1 MERDEMRGLRAATA
15 GLARHGLGAGYRV
28 LHATGL
34 YRCPAV
40 PVAFITEGANWTIKW
55 VGQSYVDGIE
65 ARYPGTMML
74 TDRPYA
80 LFDRVLHFGSQ
91 FFWQLWSGAVPPSN
105 RCVVSFFHGKPEDS
119 PEMARHIDFFLA
131 NHPRL
136 ARVVTAASP
145 IERRLLEW
153 GVPREKLVRIPLGVD
168 TTAFRPAGAGERAA
182 IRTRLGIPDDAVCIG
197 SFQKDGVGWGEGN
210 EPKLIK
216 GPDLFVEAA
225 RRLAADFPVFV
236 LLTGPARGY
245 VKNGLARH
253 GIPFHHV
260 YHEDYGAVAECYR
273 ALDLYLMTSRE
284 EGGPQC
290 LLESMASGVPLV
302 STRTGIAEDVIEDGQ
317 NGALLALDDFEGLV
331 LRSAEFLAGHDRAE
345 AVRAHGM
352 ETAASHDWR
361 VVAPRLYEEVYKK
374 LLD

>member
-1 MERDEMRGLRAATA
+1 MRRLRTGAAA
-15 GLARHGLGAGYRV
+15 LARQGLSAGYRA

-34 YRCPAV
+34 YRCPAP
-40 PVAFITEGANWTIKW
+40 PVAFVTEGANWTIRW
-55 VGQSYVDGIE
+55 VGQSYVGGIE
-65 ARYPGTMML
+65 ARYPGTVTL
-74 TDRPYA
+74 SARPYA
-80 LFDRVLHFGSQ
+80 FFDRVLHFGSQ
-91 FFWQLWSGAVPPSN
+91 FFWQLWSGALSPSN

-131 NHPRL
+131 NHRRL

-145 IERRLLEW
+145 VERRLLGW
-153 GVPREKLVRIPLGVD
+153 GVPREKLVRVPLGVD
-168 TTAFRPAGAGERAA
+168 TTVFRPADGAERAA
-182 IRTRLGIPDDAVCIG
+182 IRARLGIAGDAACIG
-197 SFQKDGVGWGEGN
+197 SFQKDGVGWGEGM

-216 GPDLFVEAA
+216 GPDLFVEAV

-245 VKNGLARH
+245 VKNRLARH
-253 GIPFHHV
+253 GIPFHHL
-260 YHEDYGAVAECYR
+260 YHEDYGAVAEYYR

-302 STRTGIAEDVIEDGQ
+302 STRTGMAEDVIEDGR
-317 NGALLALDDFEGLV
+317 NGALVAVDDLEGLV
-331 LRSAEFLAGHDRAE
+331 LRSGEFLAGRPRAD
-345 AVRAHGM
+345 AAAARGV
-352 ETAASHDWR
+352 ETAARHDWR
-361 VVAPRLYEEVYKK
+361 MVAPRLYQEVYRD

>member
-1 MERDEMRGLRAATA
+1 MRRLRGAAA
-15 GLARHGLGAGYRV
+15 GLARQGLSAGYGA
-28 LHATGL
+28 LHAVGL
-34 YRCPAV
+34 YRCPAP
-40 PVAFITEGANWTIKW
+40 PVAFVTEGANWTIKW

-65 ARYPGTMML
+65 ARYPGTVFL
-74 TDRPYA
+74 TDRPHA
-80 LFDRVLHFGSQ
+80 QFGRVLHFGSQ
-91 FFWQLWSGAVPPSN
+91 FFWQLWAGALASSN

-131 NHPRL
+131 NHRRL

-145 IERRLLEW
+145 VERRLLEW

-168 TTAFRPAGAGERAA
+168 SAVFRPAGGDERAA
-182 IRTRLGIPDDAVCIG
+182 IRARLGIPEGSVCIG

-216 GPDLFVEAA
+216 GPDLFVEAV

-260 YHEDYGAVAECYR
+260 YHEDYAAVAESYR

-302 STRTGIAEDVIEDGQ
+302 STRTGVAEDVIKDGR
-317 NGALLALDDFEGLV
+317 NGAVLAVDDLDGLV
-331 LRSAEFLAGHDRAE
+331 LRSAEFLAGHERAD
-345 AVRAHGM
+345 AVRADGI
-352 ETAASHDWR
+352 ETAARHDWR
-361 VVAPRLYEEVYKK
+361 IVAPRLYEEVYKD